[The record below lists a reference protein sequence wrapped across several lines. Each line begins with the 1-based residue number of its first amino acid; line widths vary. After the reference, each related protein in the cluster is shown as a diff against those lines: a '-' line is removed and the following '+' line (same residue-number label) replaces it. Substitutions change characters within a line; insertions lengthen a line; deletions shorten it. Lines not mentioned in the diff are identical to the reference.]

1 MKNIL
6 KAGIAVAACAALVL
20 TVNVSGIFSENTT
33 SSSNQ
38 PGVES
43 EVTNNNPFVL
53 TCFAAEL
60 DEGVQVPVSLAGDVY
75 YGSGL
80 CGGEDGNTVSYV
92 IGAKFACV
100 GEGID
105 SITYHIN
112 KGAFYV
118 TELKGASIM
127 TDYTDYN
134 GPELNTPAIG
144 FVDEEEMDES
154 EAKYEKHCVSEY
166 TVSYDRQFSDTTI
179 ITICGE
185 KTDAAIYHAIFD
197 DIPLEQ
203 EVNGYTSLMEGVE
216 ITCTV
221 TYADGTTDSKVIV
234 VKGCIEKDAE
244 KGGEDGTYEYVD
256 FAYELK

>member
-1 MKNIL
+1 M
-6 KAGIAVAACAALVL
+6 
-20 TVNVSGIFSENTT
+20 
-33 SSSNQ
+33 
-38 PGVES
+38 
-43 EVTNNNPFVL
+43 
-53 TCFAAEL
+53 
-60 DEGVQVPVSLAGDVY
+60 
-75 YGSGL
+75 
-80 CGGEDGNTVSYV
+80 
-92 IGAKFACV
+92 IGAKFACE

-112 KGAFYV
+112 KGAFCV

-134 GPELNTPAIG
+134 GPELNCPAIG
-144 FVDEEEMDES
+144 FDDEEGMDES
-154 EAKYEKHCVSEY
+154 GAKYEKHYVSGY

-179 ITICGE
+179 IGICGE
-185 KTDAAIYHAIFD
+185 KTDAAVYHAVFD
-197 DIPLEQ
+197 EMSLEQ
-203 EVNGYTSLMEGVE
+203 EVDGHTSLMEGVE

-234 VKGCIEKDAE
+234 VKGCVE